1 MNKIYICIDLKS
13 FYASVECVE
22 RGLDPI
28 KTNLVVADTTRTMK
42 TICLAVSPA
51 LKKYGL
57 PGRARLFEVVQKVKE
72 INNLRKKQNYKKQF
86 RSKSINSDEL
96 KDLNKELDFIIAS
109 PRMKLYMDYSNRI
122 YNIYLKYVSKDDIF
136 VYSIDEVFIDITNYL
151 HTYKL
156 NARSL
161 ITIIIQ
167 DIYEQTGISATGG
180 IGTNMY
186 LAKVAMDIVAK
197 HIEPNEYGVR
207 IAELDTISYRKLLWN
222 HKPLTDFW
230 RVGAGYLKKLTEN
243 NIYTMGDIAR
253 TSINNEQLLFRLFG
267 INAEFLIDHAWGIEP
282 VTMQDVKT
290 YKPTSASLGS
300 GQVLHCPYTYEK
312 AKIIVKEMLDNLIL
326 ELVRKEYVT
335 KTIVLTIGY
344 DIENTK
350 FYQGKTKTDHYGRVV
365 PKSAHGTVNLE
376 NYTSSFSNILQ
387 PVINLY
393 EQITDKNLTIR
404 RINIT
409 AINLI
414 SNKTKPEFKQ
424 LSIFDDISVEREKIR
439 REGEDLRLSKVLL
452 NIKEKY
458 GKNAIIKGMDLE
470 EGGTTIDRNEQ
481 VGGHRA

>member
-1 MNKIYICIDLKS
+1 
-13 FYASVECVE
+13 
-22 RGLDPI
+22 
-28 KTNLVVADTTRTMK
+28 
-42 TICLAVSPA
+42 
-51 LKKYGL
+51 
-57 PGRARLFEVVQKVKE
+57 
-72 INNLRKKQNYKKQF
+72 
-86 RSKSINSDEL
+86 
-96 KDLNKELDFIIAS
+96 
-109 PRMKLYMDYSNRI
+109 
-122 YNIYLKYVSKDDIF
+122 
-136 VYSIDEVFIDITNYL
+136 
-151 HTYKL
+151 
-156 NARSL
+156 
-161 ITIIIQ
+161 
-167 DIYEQTGISATGG
+167 
-180 IGTNMY
+180 
-186 LAKVAMDIVAK
+186 
-197 HIEPNEYGVR
+197 
-207 IAELDTISYRKLLWN
+207 
-222 HKPLTDFW
+222 
-230 RVGAGYLKKLTEN
+230 
-243 NIYTMGDIAR
+243 
-253 TSINNEQLLFRLFG
+253 
-267 INAEFLIDHAWGIEP
+267 
-282 VTMQDVKT
+282 
-290 YKPTSASLGS
+290 
-300 GQVLHCPYTYEK
+300 
-312 AKIIVKEMLDNLIL
+312 MLDNLIL

-414 SNKTKPEFKQ
+414 SNKIKPEFKQ

-439 REGEDLRLSKVLL
+439 REGEDLRLSKALL

>member
-1 MNKIYICIDLKS
+1 
-13 FYASVECVE
+13 
-22 RGLDPI
+22 
-28 KTNLVVADTTRTMK
+28 
-42 TICLAVSPA
+42 
-51 LKKYGL
+51 
-57 PGRARLFEVVQKVKE
+57 
-72 INNLRKKQNYKKQF
+72 
-86 RSKSINSDEL
+86 
-96 KDLNKELDFIIAS
+96 
-109 PRMKLYMDYSNRI
+109 
-122 YNIYLKYVSKDDIF
+122 
-136 VYSIDEVFIDITNYL
+136 
-151 HTYKL
+151 
-156 NARSL
+156 
-161 ITIIIQ
+161 
-167 DIYEQTGISATGG
+167 
-180 IGTNMY
+180 
-186 LAKVAMDIVAK
+186 
-197 HIEPNEYGVR
+197 
-207 IAELDTISYRKLLWN
+207 
-222 HKPLTDFW
+222 
-230 RVGAGYLKKLTEN
+230 
-243 NIYTMGDIAR
+243 MGDIAR

-439 REGEDLRLSKVLL
+439 REGEDLRLSKALL